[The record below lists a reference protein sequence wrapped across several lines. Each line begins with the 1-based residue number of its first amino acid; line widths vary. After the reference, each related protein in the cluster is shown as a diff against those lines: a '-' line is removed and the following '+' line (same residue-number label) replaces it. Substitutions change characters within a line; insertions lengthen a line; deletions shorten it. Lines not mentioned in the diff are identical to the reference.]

1 MTGAGLQLDE
11 ISDDEDKKNTAVFE
25 EENTYDEIMAEIKR
39 DALK

>member
-11 ISDDEDKKNTAVFE
+11 ISDDEDKKNPAIFE